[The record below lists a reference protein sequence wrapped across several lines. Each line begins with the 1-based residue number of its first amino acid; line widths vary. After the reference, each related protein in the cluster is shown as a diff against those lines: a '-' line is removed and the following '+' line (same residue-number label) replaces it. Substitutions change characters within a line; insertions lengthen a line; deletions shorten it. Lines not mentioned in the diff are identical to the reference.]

1 MQNQVLSPAS
11 SGVHIIERAALPNN
25 AILVGAYCRVSTNL
39 DVQKVSLE
47 TQMAAYEKIIRDHPG
62 WVLAGIYADKG
73 LSGTSVNHRTE
84 FQRMIADA
92 KAGKLNYILV
102 KSISRFSRNTVDLL
116 QYVRDLKKIGVYVY
130 FEKERIDTGKTDSEF
145 MVSIFGAAAQEEII
159 SLSNNMKVGRR
170 MRFAQGEQQWTHI
183 YGYRRG
189 WEIVPEE
196 ADVIR
201 RIYDMYLSG
210 SNLPAICNA
219 LSTDR
224 IAVPTGEGRW
234 TASTVAGIIKNEKYK
249 GACLMQKSYI
259 KDPIRHEK
267 VSNRDALVPQFF
279 KRDHHEP
286 IVAEAEW
293 EAANLILA
301 MRDRKRGA
309 TQYPLYGILRC
320 PVCGANMVRFHY
332 CKNDFFWTC
341 GGLKEGATREERSG
355 CPVFAIHESD
365 LFRSLADAGLPLE
378 YWPLRKKVESI
389 TFPKYDWSR
398 LIIQPA
404 GNAAPYRIPIAY
416 DLSSNSPLPIITEAP
431 HEWPAVAK
439 TRVTQTTFINGK
451 PISPCIAPLMLDRIR
466 RIQSRVRSLVILPA
480 EHYEPDVPKVDPM
493 RISKK
498 PMLETEAI

>member
-1 MQNQVLSPAS
+1 MQNLSLLPAS
-11 SGVHIIERAALPNN
+11 SSVHVIENAASPNN

-39 DVQKVSLE
+39 DVQKASLE

-92 KAGKLNYILV
+92 KAGRINYILV

-116 QYVRDLKKIGVYVY
+116 QYIRDLKKIGVFVY

-145 MVSIFGAAAQEEII
+145 MVSIFAAAAQEEII

-170 MRFAQGEQQWTHI
+170 MRFAQGETQWTHI
-183 YGYRRG
+183 YGYNRG

-196 ADVIR
+196 AEVIR

-210 SNLPAICNA
+210 SGLPEICDA
-219 LSTDR
+219 LSKDR

-234 TASTVAGIIKNEKYK
+234 ASHTISCIIKNEKYK

-267 VSNRDALVPQFF
+267 VSNRDALVPQYF
-279 KRDHHEP
+279 KRDHHAP
-286 IVAEAEW
+286 IVAAEDW
-293 EAANLILA
+293 EAANLILT
-301 MRDRKRGA
+301 MKDRKRGA

-320 PVCGANMVRFHY
+320 PVCGANMIRFHY
-332 CKNDFFWTC
+332 CKDDYFWTC
-341 GGLKEGATREERSG
+341 GGHKDGVTREERSG
-355 CPVFAIHESD
+355 CPAFAIHESD
-365 LFRSLADAGLPLE
+365 LFHSLTDAGLPLE
-378 YWPLRKKVESI
+378 YWPLRIKVESI

-398 LIIQPA
+398 LVIQPA
-404 GNAAPYRIPIAY
+404 GNKSSYQIPIAY
-416 DLSSNSPLPIITEAP
+416 DLPSNSPLPIITEAP
-431 HEWPAVAK
+431 HEWKLCSK
-439 TRVTQTTFINGK
+439 TKVTQTTFINGK
-451 PISPCIAPLMLDRIR
+451 PISPCIASRMLDRIH

-480 EHYEPDVPKVDPM
+480 EHYEADVPKVDPM
-493 RISKK
+493 RNSKK
-498 PMLETEAI
+498 PRPEVETF